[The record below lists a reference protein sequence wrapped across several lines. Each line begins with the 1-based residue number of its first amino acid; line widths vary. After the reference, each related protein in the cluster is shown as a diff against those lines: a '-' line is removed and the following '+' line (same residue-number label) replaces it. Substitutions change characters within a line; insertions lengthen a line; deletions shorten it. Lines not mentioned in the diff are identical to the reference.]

1 MQPDITSNVSDILR
15 FIRRGLLLA
24 MLVAVAAGIVAY
36 ISSSRLPQTFRS
48 EAVISAARSNG
59 GDGDSG
65 FIRPLNDSAYRVAAT
80 SNPVIIATLEKLGV
94 ENPDQRTINAFIDK
108 TRITTDN
115 EGNWND
121 PSSLIR
127 IAVSNSDRD
136 AAALHANTLANELMR
151 WDTERGRTNL
161 LEKVAS
167 LQQQVATLTE
177 RIRAQQTTE
186 DAPES
191 ETAALI
197 QRRNDIQEELYATQ
211 AFANATVGSL
221 SPIRPAIAEL
231 EPVAPRP
238 VFNTVLAFLLGLFG
252 TYGILLLRN
261 TLDMRIR
268 DVDDLTKVADLP
280 VLASFPKLPTDTRRL
295 PYEAT
300 SYLRT
305 NLLFATSDAHP
316 KVIVVTSAREGEGK
330 SSVALSLA
338 ESFVR
343 NNYRTLLV
351 DADMR
356 KPVVAGEYRINS
368 LHQTSLETWLK
379 NPYGSN
385 QAASVPINGKYYLYV
400 IPSFQPSAQAAELLS
415 SGFRECLEIWRKEY
429 DVIIIDSAPILQV
442 ADTLTI
448 APLATGT
455 VLVAN
460 QQKTD
465 RRQVRAAVD
474 ILRRIGVRIPGVIA
488 THVTR
493 DGGSST
499 SYGYGYG
506 LPDVDTKQTI
516 IPETVTATKLSKTK
530 R

>member
-1 MQPDITSNVSDILR
+1 MQPDITSNVGDVLR

-24 MLVAVAAGIVAY
+24 LLVAVTAGVVAFV
-36 ISSSRLPQTFRS
+36 SSSRLPQTFRS
-48 EAVISAARSNG
+48 EAVISATRSNNNS
-59 GDGDSG
+59 DSST
-65 FIRPLNDSAYRVAAT
+65 IRPLNDSAYQVAAT
-80 SNPVIIATLEKLGV
+80 SNKVIIDTLAEIGV
-94 ENPDQRTINAFIDK
+94 TDPDQQTINKFIEKVRVGIDA
-108 TRITTDN
+108 N
-115 EGNWND
+115 ANWND

-127 IAVSNSDRD
+127 LAVSNSDSATAAQHADILARKLVQWDRD
-136 AAALHANTLANELMR
+136 
-151 WDTERGRTNL
+151 RGKQNFDL
-161 LEKVAS
+161 QVAS
-167 LQQQVATLTE
+167 LKEQIAGLDTQIRTFQADGRETE
-177 RIRAQQTTE
+177 A
-186 DAPES
+186 AP
-191 ETAALI
+191 LI
-197 QRRNDIQEELYATQ
+197 LRRNQFQEQLVVNQ
-211 AFANATVGSL
+211 ALAI
-221 SPIRPAIAEL
+221 SPVSALTIINSAIPQL
-231 EPVAPRP
+231 DPVAPRP
-238 VFNTVLAFLLGLFG
+238 VFNTALAFLLGLFG
-252 TYGILLLRN
+252 SYGILLLRN
-261 TLDMRIR
+261 ALDTRLR
-268 DVDDLTKVADLP
+268 DIDDLSKISDLP
-280 VLASFPKLPTDTRRL
+280 VLASFPKLPNDSRRL

-305 NLLFATSDAHP
+305 NLLFATSDSHP
-316 KVIVVTSAREGEGK
+316 KVIVITSAREAEGK

-356 KPVVAGEYRINS
+356 KPVIAGEYRINS

-455 VLVAN
+455 LLIAN

-465 RRQVRAAVD
+465 RRQVRTAVD

-488 THVTR
+488 THVNR
-493 DGGSST
+493 DNVGQTT
-499 SYGYGYG
+499 SYYGYGYG
-506 LPDVDTKQTI
+506 LPDIDTKQTI

>member
-1 MQPDITSNVSDILR
+1 MQSDITSNVSDVLR
-15 FIRRGLLLA
+15 FIRRGLVLA
-24 MLVAVAAGIVAY
+24 MTVAIVAGAVAY
-36 ISSSRLPQTFRS
+36 LSSSRLPQTFRS
-48 EAVISAARSNG
+48 EAVISAVRSNN
-59 GDGDSG
+59 GDDRN
-65 FIRPLNDSAYRVAAT
+65 IVRPLNDSAYRVAAT
-80 SNPVIIATLEKLGV
+80 SNAVIIQTLSDLGV
-94 ENPDQRTINAFIDK
+94 PNAQDQKVINDFIK
-108 TRITTDN
+108 QVRIGTEAT
-115 EGNWND
+115 ENWND

-127 IAVSNSDRD
+127 IAVSNSDS
-136 AAALHANTLANELMR
+136 ATAALQANTLARNLIA
-151 WDTERGRTNL
+151 WDQNRGRQTL
-161 LEKVAS
+161 D
-167 LQQQVATLTE
+167 QQVASQQQQITVFDN
-177 RIRAQQTTE
+177 RIRSLQASNG
-186 DAPES
+186 PES
-191 ETAALI
+191 EINALI
-197 QRRNDIQEELYATQ
+197 QRRQETQETLYATQ
-211 AFANATVGSL
+211 ALAGAAVGSL
-221 SPIRPAIAEL
+221 TIIDEAIPEL

-261 TLDMRIR
+261 TLDMRLR
-268 DVDDLTKVADLP
+268 DVDDLSKVSDLP
-280 VLASFPKLPTDTRRL
+280 VLASFPKLPNDTRRL

-316 KVIVVTSAREGEGK
+316 KVIVVTSARENEGK

-455 VLVAN
+455 LLVAN

-488 THVTR
+488 THVSR
-493 DGGSST
+493 DSGQST

-506 LPDVDTKQTI
+506 LPEVDTKQTI

>member
-24 MLVAVAAGIVAY
+24 MLVAVTAGVVAY

-48 EAVISAARSNG
+48 EAVISAVRNNNG
-59 GDGDSG
+59 GEPG
-65 FIRPLNDSAYRVAAT
+65 FVSPLNDSAYRVAAG
-80 SNPVIIATLEKLGV
+80 SNTVISATLERLGTV
-94 ENPDQRTINAFIDK
+94 TPDQKTINDFNKK

-115 EGNWND
+115 DGNWND

-136 AAALHANTLANELMR
+136 TAALQANTLAEELIN
-151 WDTERGRTNL
+151 WDSSRGRDNL
-161 LEKVAS
+161 LKRVNS
-167 LQQQVATLTE
+167 LQEQIATFTD
-177 RIRAQQTTE
+177 RIRSLQASS
-186 DAPES
+186 DAADS
-191 ETAALI
+191 ETAVLI
-197 QRRNDIQEELYATQ
+197 QRRNELQEELYATQ
-211 AFANATVGSL
+211 ALINATVGSL
-221 SPIRPAIAEL
+221 SLIKPAIAEL

-238 VFNTVLAFLLGLFG
+238 IFNTVLAFLLGLFG
-252 TYGILLLRN
+252 SYGILLLRDA
-261 TLDMRIR
+261 LDMRIR
-268 DVDDLTKVADLP
+268 DVDDLAKVSDLP
-280 VLASFPKLPTDTRRL
+280 VLASFPKLPSDTRRL

-316 KVIVVTSAREGEGK
+316 KVIVVTSARESEGK

-474 ILRRIGVRIPGVIA
+474 ILRRIGVRVPGVIA
-488 THVTR
+488 THVSR
-493 DGGSST
+493 DANQTT

>member
-1 MQPDITSNVSDILR
+1 MQPDITSNVSDVLR

-24 MLVAVAAGIVAY
+24 LLVAVTAGVVAY
-36 ISSSRLPQTFRS
+36 VSSSRLPETFRS
-48 EAVISAARSNG
+48 EAVISAVRSNNS
-59 GDGDSG
+59 DDRS
-65 FIRPLNDSAYRVAAT
+65 IVRPLNDSAYRVAAT
-80 SNPVIIATLEKLGV
+80 SNAVIIATLTELGV
-94 ENPDQRTINAFIDK
+94 PNAQDQRVINDFIK
-108 TRITTDN
+108 KVRIGTEAT
-115 EGNWND
+115 ENWND

-136 AAALHANTLANELMR
+136 VAALQANTLAQKLIE
-151 WDTERGRTNL
+151 WDQNRGRQTL
-161 LEKVAS
+161 DQQVAS
-167 LQQQVATLTE
+167 LQEQITVFDN
-177 RIRAQQTTE
+177 RIRSLQAGGG
-186 DAPES
+186 AES
-191 ETAALI
+191 EINALI
-197 QRRNDIQEELYATQ
+197 QRRQETQEQLYATQ
-211 AFANATVGSL
+211 ALAGAAVGAL
-221 SPIRPAIAEL
+221 TIIDEAIPEL
-231 EPVAPRP
+231 EPIAPRP

-261 TLDMRIR
+261 ALDMRLR
-268 DVDDLTKVADLP
+268 DVDDLSKVSDLP
-280 VLASFPKLPTDTRRL
+280 VLASFPKLPNDTRRL

-316 KVIVVTSAREGEGK
+316 KVIVITSAREGEGK

-455 VLVAN
+455 LLVAN

-488 THVTR
+488 THVSR
-493 DGGSST
+493 DGGQTS

-506 LPDVDTKQTI
+506 LPEVDTKQTI

>member
-1 MQPDITSNVSDILR
+1 MQPDITSNVSDVLR

-24 MLVAVAAGIVAY
+24 MLVAVTAGVVAY
-36 ISSSRLPQTFRS
+36 VSSSRLPQTFRS
-48 EAVISAARSNG
+48 EAVISAARGNNN
-59 GDGDSG
+59 GDG
-65 FIRPLNDSAYRVAAT
+65 IVRPLNDSAYLVATT
-80 SNPVIIATLEKLGV
+80 SNPVIIATLKELGI
-94 ENPDQRTINAFIDK
+94 ENLDQKTINDFIKK
-108 TRITTDN
+108 TRINTVSN
-115 EGNWND
+115 ENWND

-127 IAVSNSDRD
+127 IAVSNSDSD
-136 AAALHANTLANELMR
+136 TAALHANTLANNLIN
-151 WDTERGRTNL
+151 WDKERGRAT
-161 LEKVAS
+161 LE
-167 LQQQVATLTE
+167 QQVQSLEQQRTILDNQ
-177 RIRAQQTTE
+177 IRMLQASE
-186 DAPES
+186 AAES
-191 ETAALI
+191 EISPLI
-197 QRRNDIQEELYATQ
+197 QRRNDLQETLYATQ
-211 AFANATVGSL
+211 ALALAAVGTL
-221 SPIRPAIAEL
+221 SIIDPAISEL

-252 TYGILLLRN
+252 SYGILLLRN
-261 TLDMRIR
+261 ALDMRLR
-268 DVDDLTKVADLP
+268 DVDDLSKVSDLP
-280 VLASFPKLPTDTRRL
+280 VLASFPKLPNDTRRL

-400 IPSFQPSAQAAELLS
+400 IPSFHPSAQAAELLS

-488 THVTR
+488 THVSREAGQT
-493 DGGSST
+493 T

-506 LPDVDTKQTI
+506 LPEVDTKQTI